1 MCVPY
6 TTLLLLP
13 TGKIVTAIADRGI
26 NSAKAFAANGGAAVK
41 PSSSRHSSSRIRQAP
56 QSQSLFSRKLG
67 FPLLPKGLDPLLGIR
82 RSRDGSQGLR
92 LIFQLALH

>member
-6 TTLLLLP
+6 TTSRLLP
-13 TGKIVTAIADRGI
+13 TGKIVTDIADRGI
-26 NSAKAFAANGGAAVK
+26 NSAKGLRGERAAVK